1 MTPTRLHFLGALVL
15 FAGGTLARA
24 DAPTSVEAGRDFWSF
39 RRLAKVEP
47 PRVKGE
53 TWAGNPVDRFIL
65 AGLEE
70 KGLSPAPHADRPKL
84 VRRIYFD
91 VIGLPPTPD
100 ELSAALKDQA
110 PDWYE
115 RLVDKLLA
123 SPHHGERWARHW
135 LDVARY
141 ADSDGYENDAD
152 RPSAYPYRDFVIRAL
167 NDDLPYNT
175 FLQWQLAGDELA
187 PGNPQALAA
196 TGFVIAGPN
205 MVTGTKLQSELDKYR
220 YDELDDVLG
229 ATGQAMLGL
238 TLNCARCHDHKFDPI
253 PTRDYY
259 RMLAAFTTSK
269 REEVPFMNAEEAAE
283 FRRQTD
289 EFDKTLS
296 SAKAELDAI
305 PKDTPPK
312 ERDARRKAFEQL
324 EKSRPMPP
332 KALVTTDEGP
342 EHAKSFLLHRG
353 DPAHKDGEVTL
364 GFLSVLT
371 PESDEARFKPDPP
384 TGARTTFQRAA
395 LARWITDVNGGG
407 ALAARVAVNRL
418 WQHHFGE
425 GLVRT
430 PGDFGAQGD
439 RPSHPELL
447 DFLATE
453 LITHNWSL
461 KHIHRLLL
469 TSNAYRM
476 GTTFDVAKSKL
487 DPENRL
493 LWRRRPTRLEGEA
506 LRDAILHVSD
516 ALNPQMFGPAFKP
529 PAVIAGRDKDDK
541 IPRAKQEG
549 PPVWRRSVYL
559 FTKRSLP
566 IPLLEAFDAPTGNS
580 PCTRRLTTT
589 VATQS
594 LALLD
599 DPFVRIQAE
608 HFAKR
613 LITDA
618 GQDSTARVRRAYAL
632 ALSRDP
638 TPAELKASMEFVD
651 RPDREGAF
659 VDLCQVLFD
668 LNEFAYVD

>member
-1 MTPTRLHFLGALVL
+1 MRSTRLNFLAVLLV
-15 FAGGTLARA
+15 AIAPQARA
-24 DAPTSVEAGRDFWSF
+24 DSPARSDFWSF
-39 RRLAKVEP
+39 RPLAKVEP
-47 PRVKGE
+47 PAVKDQA
-53 TWAGNPVDRFIL
+53 WARNPVDRFLL
-65 AGLEE
+65 ATLEE
-70 KGLSPAPHADRPKL
+70 KGLSPAAPLDRPRL
-84 VRRIYFD
+84 IRRIYFD
-91 VIGLPPTPD
+91 VIGLPPSPE
-100 ELSAALKDQA
+100 ELSAATEDPA

-123 SPHHGERWARHW
+123 SPHLGERWARHW

-141 ADSDGYENDAD
+141 ADSDGYEGDRD
-152 RPSAYPYRDFVIRAL
+152 RPGAFPYRDFVIRAF

-175 FLQWQLAGDELA
+175 FLQWQLAGDELS

-196 TGFVIAGPN
+196 TGFIVASPN
-205 MVTGTKLQSELDKYR
+205 MVSDTKLQSELDKYR

-229 ATGQAMLGL
+229 ATGQAMLAM

-269 REEVPFMNAEEAAE
+269 RVEVPFMSAEEAAAFQKE
-283 FRRQTD
+283 TG
-289 EFDKTLS
+289 EFDKRM
-296 SAKAELDAI
+296 AAMKAELDALANDA
-305 PKDTPPK
+305 PEK
-312 ERDARRKAFEQL
+312 EREAKRKAVEQL
-324 EKSRPMPP
+324 EKSRPQPP

-342 EHAKSFLLHRG
+342 QPAKSFLLRRG
-353 DPAHKDGEVTL
+353 DPSHPDAEVIL

-371 PESDEARFKPDPP
+371 PESEEPRFKPDPP
-384 TGARTTFQRAA
+384 PGARTTFQRAA
-395 LARWITDVNGGG
+395 LARWITDVDHGGG

-447 DFLATE
+447 DYLATQ

-461 KHIHRLLL
+461 KHVHRLLL

-476 GTTFDVAKSKL
+476 GTTFDATKSKP

-493 LWRRRPTRLEGEA
+493 LWRRRPARLEGEA
-506 LRDAILHVSD
+506 LRDAILNVSG

-541 IPRAKQEG
+541 IPRAKEEG
-549 PPVWRRSVYL
+549 PAVWRRSVYL

-613 LITDA
+613 LIADA
-618 GQDSTARVRRAYAL
+618 GQDSASRVRRAYTL
-632 ALSRDP
+632 ALSREP
-638 TPAELKASMEFVD
+638 TAAELKASLEFVD

-659 VDLCQVLFD
+659 VDLCQVLFG